1 MTSHP
6 SAPAAKT
13 PGPLLQL
20 LARLHFL
27 IGLFVGPFLLVAAA
41 SGLLY
46 ALTPQLEARLYAEAL
61 HTPSRGETLPLAEQI
76 RPAQAV
82 AGPALS
88 LGAVR
93 PAPAVGDTTR
103 VMFNDPSLGE
113 SAHRAL
119 FVDPV
124 TGTIRGDLT
133 VYGTSGILPLRTVID
148 QFHRSLLL
156 GEPGRLYSE
165 LAASW
170 LWVAA
175 LGGLTLWLVRRSQ
188 RRPARGLRGLH
199 ASTGVWL
206 LGGLL
211 FLSATGLTWSRFAGD
226 NIGVL
231 RAHYGWSTPSVKTAL
246 GNAPTPA
253 MSHDEH
259 AEHHGHGAMHMA
271 KTPSLDPT
279 TFDQVL
285 ASARAAGIDAGKLEI
300 RPARSDD
307 KAWTVSE
314 IDRRWPTRV
323 DAVSVDPTSLKVVD
337 QVRFAQYSL
346 PAKLTRWGID
356 AHMGVLFGLA
366 NQLVLVA
373 IALGLLVMTVWGYL
387 LWWRRRP
394 TRDPAQPGLIAL
406 WRQLSPLPRLLVPA
420 TALLLG
426 LCLPVLG
433 GSLLLFLLLDTLLG
447 LRGPALRAE
456 AGSA

>member
-6 SAPAAKT
+6 SAPATKT

-27 IGLFVGPFLLVAAA
+27 IGLFVGPFLLVDAA
-41 SGLLY
+41 SGLIS
-46 ALTPQLEARLYAEAL
+46 ALTPQLDAPLYAEAL
-61 HTPSRGETLPLAEQI
+61 HTPSRGKPLPLAEQI
-76 RPAQAV
+76 HIAQAAV
-82 AGPALS
+82 GPTLT

-93 PAPAVGDTTR
+93 PAPAEGDTTR

-113 SAHRAL
+113 STHRAL
-119 FVDPV
+119 FIDPV
-124 TGTIRGDLT
+124 TGAIRGDLA
-133 VYGTSGILPLRTVID
+133 VYGTSGILPLRTTID

-175 LGGLTLWLVRRSQ
+175 LGGLTLWLVRRRQ

-231 RAHYGWSTPSVKTAL
+231 RAHYGWSTPGVKTTL
-246 GNAPTPA
+246 GTAPAPA
-253 MSHDEH
+253 MAHDEH
-259 AEHHGHGAMHMA
+259 ADHHGHAAMHMA
-271 KTPSLDPT
+271 AAPALDPA
-279 TFDQVL
+279 TFDGVL

-300 RPARSDD
+300 RPGRSAD

-314 IDRRWPTRV
+314 IDRRWPTQV
-323 DAVSVDPTSLKVVD
+323 DAVAVDPTSFKVVD

-366 NQLVLVA
+366 NQLVLAA

-394 TRDPAQPGLIAL
+394 SRDPAQPGLIAL
-406 WRQLSPLPRLLVPA
+406 WRQLAPLPRLLVPA

-433 GSLLLFLLLDTLLG
+433 GSLLLFLVVDALLG
-447 LRGPALRAE
+447 LRGPALRTE

>member
-1 MTSHP
+1 MTSSS
-6 SAPAAKT
+6 SAPASK

-61 HTPSRGETLPLAEQI
+61 HTPSRGEPLPLAEQI
-76 RPAQAV
+76 RAAQAV
-82 AGPALS
+82 AGPTLT

-93 PAPAVGDTTR
+93 PAPAAGDTTR

-124 TGTIRGDLT
+124 TGAIRGDLT
-133 VYGTSGILPLRTVID
+133 VYGTSGILPLRTAID

-175 LGGLTLWLVRRSQ
+175 LGGLTLWLVRRRQ
-188 RRPARGLRGLH
+188 RRPARELRGLH
-199 ASTGVWL
+199 ASTGIWL

-226 NIGVL
+226 NIGIL

-246 GNAPTPA
+246 GATPA
-253 MSHDEH
+253 PAVAHDEH
-259 AEHHGHGAMHMA
+259 ADHHGHGAMPMA
-271 KTPSLDPT
+271 MAAPLAPS
-279 TFDQVL
+279 TFDRVL
-285 ASARAAGIDAGKLEI
+285 ASARAAGIDAGKVEI
-300 RPARSDD
+300 RPARSAD

-314 IDRRWPTRV
+314 IDRRWPTQV
-323 DAVSVDPTSLKVVD
+323 DAVAVDPTSLKVVD

-394 TRDPAQPGLIAL
+394 TRDPAQPGLIGL
-406 WRQLSPLPRLLVPA
+406 WRQLPPLSRLLVPVV
-420 TALLLG
+420 ALALG

-433 GSLLLFLLLDTLLG
+433 GSLLVFLLVDALPG
-447 LRGPALRAE
+447 LRGPALRTE

>member
-6 SAPAAKT
+6 SAPAAQA

-27 IGLFVGPFLLVAAA
+27 IGLCVGPFLVVAAA
-41 SGLLY
+41 SGLVY
-46 ALTPQLEARLYAEAL
+46 ALTPQLEAHLYAEAL
-61 HTPSRGETLPLAEQI
+61 HTPSRGKPLPLAEQI
-76 RPAQAV
+76 QVAQAAV
-82 AGPALS
+82 GPALT

-93 PAPAVGDTTR
+93 PAPAEGDTTR

-119 FVDPV
+119 FIDPV
-124 TGTIRGDLT
+124 TGAIRGDLA
-133 VYGTSGILPLRTVID
+133 VYGTSGILPLRTEID

-156 GEPGRLYSE
+156 GDVGRLYSE

-170 LWVAA
+170 LWIAA
-175 LGGLTLWLVRRSQ
+175 LGGLTLWLVRRRQ

-199 ASTGVWL
+199 ASTGLWL

-211 FLSATGLTWSRFAGD
+211 FLSATGLTWSNYAGA
-226 NIGVL
+226 NIGLL

-246 GNAPTPA
+246 GSAAMPA
-253 MSHDEH
+253 MTHDEH
-259 AEHHGHGAMHMA
+259 AGHHDHGAMPIPPVA
-271 KTPSLDPT
+271 SLDPA
-279 TFDQVL
+279 TFDRVL
-285 ASARAAGIDAGKLEI
+285 ATARAAGIDAGKVEI
-300 RPARSDD
+300 RPARSAD

-314 IDRRWPTRV
+314 IDRRWPTQV
-323 DAVSVDPTSLKVVD
+323 DAVAIDPKDLRVVD
-337 QVRFAQYSL
+337 QVHFAQYSL

-366 NQLVLVA
+366 NQLVLAA

-394 TRDPAQPGLIAL
+394 TRNPAQPGLIAL
-406 WRQLSPLPRLLVPA
+406 WRQLPPLSRVLVPLV
-420 TALLLG
+420 ALLLG

-433 GSLLLFLLLDTLLG
+433 GSLLLFLVVDALLG
-447 LRGPALRAE
+447 LRRPALRVE
-456 AGSA
+456 AGPA

>member
-1 MTSHP
+1 MTSYS
-6 SAPAAKT
+6 SAPASK

-41 SGLLY
+41 SGLIY
-46 ALTPQLEARLYAEAL
+46 ALTPQLEAHLYAEAL
-61 HTPSRGETLPLAEQI
+61 HTPSRGESLPLADQV
-76 RPAQAV
+76 RAAQAV
-82 AGPALS
+82 AGPTAVVA
-88 LGAVR
+88 AVR
-93 PAPAVGDTTR
+93 PAPEAGDTTR

-113 SAHRAL
+113 STHRAL
-119 FVDPV
+119 FIDPV
-124 TGTIRGDLT
+124 TGAIRGDMA
-133 VYGTSGILPLRTVID
+133 VYGTSGILPLRTTID

-156 GEPGRLYSE
+156 GEFGRLYSE

-175 LGGLTLWLVRRSQ
+175 LGGLTLWLVRRRQ

-199 ASTGVWL
+199 ASTGLWL
-206 LGGLL
+206 LAGLL

-246 GNAPTPA
+246 SLAPMPA
-253 MSHDEH
+253 MNHDEH
-259 AEHHGHGAMHMA
+259 AGHHGQAN
-271 KTPSLDPT
+271 TPTLAAAPLDPA

-300 RPARSDD
+300 RPARSAD

-314 IDRRWPTRV
+314 IDRRWPTQV
-323 DAVSVDPTSLKVVD
+323 DAVSIDPTSLRVVD

-366 NQLVLVA
+366 NQLVLVV

-394 TRDPAQPGLIAL
+394 TRDPAQPGLIEL
-406 WRQLSPLPRLLVPA
+406 WRRLPPLARVLVPIV
-420 TALLLG
+420 ALALG

-433 GSLLLFLLLDTLLG
+433 GSLLLFLLVDALLG
-447 LRGPALRAE
+447 LRGPALRTE

>member
-6 SAPAAKT
+6 STPAAKT

-41 SGLLY
+41 SGLIY
-46 ALTPQLEARLYAEAL
+46 ALTPQLEAHLYAEAL
-61 HTPSRGETLPLAEQI
+61 HTPSRGKPLPLAEQI
-76 RPAQAV
+76 HIAQAAV
-82 AGPALS
+82 GPTLT

-93 PAPAVGDTTR
+93 PAPAEGDTTR

-113 SAHRAL
+113 STHRAL
-119 FVDPV
+119 FIDPV
-124 TGTIRGDLT
+124 TGAIRGDLA
-133 VYGTSGILPLRTVID
+133 VYGTSGILPLRTTID

-175 LGGLTLWLVRRSQ
+175 LGGLTLWLVRRRQ

-231 RAHYGWSTPSVKTAL
+231 RAHYAWSTPGVKTAL
-246 GNAPTPA
+246 GSAPAPA
-253 MSHDEH
+253 MAHDEH
-259 AEHHGHGAMHMA
+259 ADHHGYGALHMA
-271 KTPSLDPT
+271 MAPPLDPA

-300 RPARSDD
+300 RPSRSAD

-314 IDRRWPTRV
+314 IDRRWPTQV
-323 DAVSVDPTSLKVVD
+323 DAVAVDPTSFKVVD

-394 TRDPAQPGLIAL
+394 TRDPAQPGLVAL
-406 WRQLSPLPRLLVPA
+406 WRQLSLLPRLLVPM

-447 LRGPALRAE
+447 LRGPALRTE

>member
-6 SAPAAKT
+6 STPAAKT

-41 SGLLY
+41 SGLIY
-46 ALTPQLEARLYAEAL
+46 ALTPQLEAHLYAEAL
-61 HTPSRGETLPLAEQI
+61 HTPSRGKPLPLSEQI
-76 RPAQAV
+76 HIAQAA
-82 AGPALS
+82 AGPTLT

-93 PAPAVGDTTR
+93 PAPAEGDTTR

-113 SAHRAL
+113 STHRAL
-119 FVDPV
+119 FIDPV
-124 TGTIRGDLT
+124 TGAIRGDLA
-133 VYGTSGILPLRTVID
+133 VYGTSGILPLRTTID

-175 LGGLTLWLVRRSQ
+175 LGGLTLWLVRRRQ

-231 RAHYGWSTPSVKTAL
+231 RAHYGWSTPGVKTAL
-246 GNAPTPA
+246 GTAPAPA
-253 MSHDEH
+253 MAHDEH
-259 AEHHGHGAMHMA
+259 ADHHGAMHMA
-271 KTPSLDPT
+271 MAPPLDPA

-300 RPARSDD
+300 RPGRSAD

-314 IDRRWPTRV
+314 IDRRWPTQV
-323 DAVSVDPTSLKVVD
+323 DAVAVDPTSFKVVD
-337 QVRFAQYSL
+337 QVHFAQYSL

-394 TRDPAQPGLIAL
+394 SRDPAQPGLIAL
-406 WRQLSPLPRLLVPA
+406 WRQLPPLPRLLVPV
-420 TALLLG
+420 TAVLLG
-426 LCLPVLG
+426 LSLPVLG
-433 GSLLLFLLLDTLLG
+433 GSLLLFLLLDALLG
-447 LRGPALRAE
+447 LRGPALRTE

>member
-6 SAPAAKT
+6 SVPAAKT

-41 SGLLY
+41 SGLIY
-46 ALTPQLEARLYAEAL
+46 ALTPQLEAHLYAEAL
-61 HTPSRGETLPLAEQI
+61 HTPSRGKPLPLAEQI
-76 RPAQAV
+76 HIAQAAV
-82 AGPALS
+82 GPTLT

-93 PAPAVGDTTR
+93 PAPAEGDTTR
-103 VMFNDPSLGE
+103 VMFNDPALGE
-113 SAHRAL
+113 STHRAL
-119 FVDPV
+119 FIDPV
-124 TGTIRGDLT
+124 TGAIRGDLA
-133 VYGTSGILPLRTVID
+133 VYGTSGILPLRTTID

-175 LGGLTLWLVRRSQ
+175 LGGLTLWLARRRQ

-231 RAHYGWSTPSVKTAL
+231 RAHYGWSTPGVKTAL
-246 GNAPTPA
+246 GTAPAPTMA
-253 MSHDEH
+253 HDEH
-259 AEHHGHGAMHMA
+259 ADHHGAMHMA
-271 KTPSLDPT
+271 MGPALDPA
-279 TFDQVL
+279 TFDRVL

-300 RPARSDD
+300 RPARSAD

-323 DAVSVDPTSLKVVD
+323 DAVAVDPTSFKVVD

-394 TRDPAQPGLIAL
+394 SRDPAQPGLLAL

-420 TALLLG
+420 TALLIG

-447 LRGPALRAE
+447 LRGPALRTE

>member
-1 MTSHP
+1 MTSHS
-6 SAPAAKT
+6 SAPAST

-61 HTPSRGETLPLAEQI
+61 HTPSRGEPLPLAEQI
-76 RPAQAV
+76 RAAQAV
-82 AGPALS
+82 AGPAAVVA
-88 LGAVR
+88 AVR
-93 PAPAVGDTTR
+93 PAPEAGDTTR
-103 VMFNDPSLGE
+103 VMFRAPTLGE

-124 TGTIRGDLT
+124 SGAIRGDLA
-133 VYGTSGILPLRTVID
+133 VYGTSGILPLRTALS
-148 QFHRSLLL
+148 QFHRTLLL
-156 GEPGRLYSE
+156 GDFGRFYSE

-175 LGGLTLWLVRRSQ
+175 LGGLTLWLVRRQQ
-188 RRPARGLRGLH
+188 RRPAKGLRGLH
-199 ASTGVWL
+199 ASTGLWL
-206 LGGLL
+206 LAGLL

-226 NIGVL
+226 NIGIL

-246 GNAPTPA
+246 SPAPMPA

-259 AEHHGHGAMHMA
+259 AGHHGQAAMPA
-271 KTPSLDPT
+271 PAAAPLEPA
-279 TFDQVL
+279 TFDRVL

-300 RPARSDD
+300 RPARSAD

-314 IDRRWPTRV
+314 IDRRWPTQV
-323 DAVSVDPTSLKVVD
+323 DAVSVDPTSLRVVD

-406 WRQLSPLPRLLVPA
+406 WRRLPPLSRLVVPVVALV
-420 TALLLG
+420 LG

-433 GSLLLFLLLDTLLG
+433 GSLLLFLLLDALLG
-447 LRGPALRAE
+447 LRGPALRTE

>member
-6 SAPAAKT
+6 SAPAAQA
-13 PGPLLQL
+13 PGPLLLL

-61 HTPSRGETLPLAEQI
+61 YTPSRGDPLPLAEQI
-76 RPAQAV
+76 RSAQTAV
-82 AGPALS
+82 GPALT

-93 PAPAVGDTTR
+93 PAPAAGDTTR

-124 TGTIRGDLT
+124 TGELRGDLT
-133 VYGTSGILPLRTVID
+133 VYGTSGILPLRTLID

-170 LWVAA
+170 LWIAA
-175 LGGLTLWLVRRSQ
+175 LGGLTLWLVRRRQ
-188 RRPARGLRGLH
+188 HRPARGLRGLH

-206 LGGLL
+206 LAGLL
-211 FLSATGLTWSRFAGD
+211 FLSATGLTWSRYAGD
-226 NIGVL
+226 NIGIL

-246 GNAPTPA
+246 GAAALPA
-253 MSHDEH
+253 MTHDEH
-259 AEHHGHGAMHMA
+259 ADHHGHGAMTQPA
-271 KTPSLDPT
+271 PLDPA
-279 TFDQVL
+279 TFDRVL
-285 ASARAAGIDAGKLEI
+285 ASARAAGITAGKLEI
-300 RPARSDD
+300 RPARSAD
-307 KAWTVSE
+307 KAWTVNE
-314 IDRRWPTRV
+314 IDRRWPTQV
-323 DAVSVDPTSLKVVD
+323 DAVSIDPTSLKVVD
-337 QVRFAQYSL
+337 QVHFAQYSL

-373 IALGLLVMTVWGYL
+373 IALGLLLMTSWGYL

-394 TRDPAQPGLIAL
+394 ARDPAQPGLVAL
-406 WRQLSPLPRLLVPA
+406 WRQLAPLPRLLVSLV
-420 TALLLG
+420 ALALG

-433 GSLLLFLLLDTLLG
+433 GSLLLFLLVDALLG
-447 LRGPALRAE
+447 LRRPALRAE

>member
-1 MTSHP
+1 M
-6 SAPAAKT
+6 
-13 PGPLLQL
+13 QL

-41 SGLLY
+41 SGLIY
-46 ALTPQLEARLYAEAL
+46 ALTPQLEAHLYAEAL
-61 HTPSRGETLPLAEQI
+61 HTPSRGESLPLAEQV
-76 RPAQAV
+76 RAAQAV
-82 AGPALS
+82 AGPTAVVA
-88 LGAVR
+88 AVR
-93 PAPAVGDTTR
+93 PAPEAGDTTR
-103 VMFNDPSLGE
+103 VMFNDPTLGE

-124 TGTIRGDLT
+124 NGAIRGDLA
-133 VYGTSGILPLRTVID
+133 VYGTSGILPLRTTID

-156 GEPGRLYSE
+156 GEFGRLYSE

-175 LGGLTLWLVRRSQ
+175 LGGLTLWLVRRRQ

-199 ASTGVWL
+199 ASTGLWL
-206 LGGLL
+206 LAGLL

-246 GNAPTPA
+246 SPAPMPA
-253 MSHDEH
+253 MNHDEH
-259 AEHHGHGAMHMA
+259 AAHHGQASTSA
-271 KTPSLDPT
+271 PTATALDPA

-285 ASARAAGIDAGKLEI
+285 ASAHAAGIDAGKLEI
-300 RPARSDD
+300 RPARSAD

-314 IDRRWPTRV
+314 IDRRWPTQV
-323 DAVSVDPTSLKVVD
+323 DAVSIDPTSLRVVD

-366 NQLVLVA
+366 NQLVLVV

-394 TRDPAQPGLIAL
+394 TRDPAQPGLIEL
-406 WRQLSPLPRLLVPA
+406 WRRLPPLARVLVPIV
-420 TALLLG
+420 ALALG

-433 GSLLLFLLLDTLLG
+433 GSLLLFLLVDALLG
-447 LRGPALRAE
+447 LLGPALRTE